1 MNGTIG
7 VIPVEPFI
15 EGLPGFCRLKE
26 TTVPLHG
33 KSLAILSVANVSEL
47 VDRAETVEELPFWAE
62 LWPSAI
68 ALSRFFGEADLK
80 ERSLLELGA
89 GVGLVGLAAC
99 LQGARVVQTD
109 FVPLALEFCRVNA
122 NRNGLA
128 TERFLADWRKFPP
141 GRCYDVICGSDILYE
156 PLLHPHLQRVFETV
170 LSPGGTVF
178 LSDPLRPHGD
188 TFSRRMR
195 AAGWKESLDL
205 VQAPCS
211 GQDAMEQT
219 VAVYRFAR

>member
-1 MNGTIG
+1 MSGATG
-7 VIPVEPFI
+7 DMAGEPSV
-15 EGLPGFCRLKE
+15 EGLPDFCRLKE

-33 KSLAILSVANVSEL
+33 RSLAILSVGNVSEL
-47 VDRAETVEELPFWAE
+47 VDRADTVEELPFWAE

-68 ALSRFFGEADLK
+68 ALSRFFGDADLK
-80 ERSLLELGA
+80 GRSLLELGS

-109 FVPLALEFCRVNA
+109 FVPLALEFCRA
-122 NRNGLA
+122 NSARNGLP
-128 TERFLADWRKFPP
+128 TERLLADWREFPSD
-141 GRCYDVICGSDILYE
+141 RCYDVICGSDILYE

-188 TFSRRMR
+188 AFSRRMR

-211 GQDAMEQT
+211 GQDGLEQT